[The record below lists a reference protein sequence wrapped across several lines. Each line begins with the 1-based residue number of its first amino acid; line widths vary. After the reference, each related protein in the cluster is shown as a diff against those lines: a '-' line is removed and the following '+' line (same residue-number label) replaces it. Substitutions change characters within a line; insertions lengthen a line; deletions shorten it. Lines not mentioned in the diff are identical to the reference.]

1 MVVVVVVVVVCVCV
15 CVKEREYWKWL
26 DEKVIIIVLMN
37 EWVIRVIWRQ
47 YMTTPQRTASSRKL
61 RPSGKRPE
69 KMAAP

>member
-1 MVVVVVVVVVCVCV
+1 
-15 CVKEREYWKWL
+15 
-26 DEKVIIIVLMN
+26 MN

-69 KMAAP
+69 KMAAPESRRRALVLVRENSPKDQSGTLCW